1 MNQTDLIYRPDEKK
15 RKNPG
20 QQFLLRPGFFFFYF
34 PLLSSQISHCLF
46 RKPVSLLISL
56 NAGMP
61 FYL

>member
-1 MNQTDLIYRPDEKK
+1 M
-15 RKNPG
+15 RKNEKTPNDSFYCVRG
-20 QQFLLRPGFFFFYF
+20 FLFYF

-46 RKPVSLLISL
+46 RKPVRLLISL